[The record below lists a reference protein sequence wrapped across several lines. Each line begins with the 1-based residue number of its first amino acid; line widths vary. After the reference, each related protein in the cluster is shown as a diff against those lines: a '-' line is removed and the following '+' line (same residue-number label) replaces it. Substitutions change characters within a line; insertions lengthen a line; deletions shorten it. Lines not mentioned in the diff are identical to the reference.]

1 MRHGLTTY
9 TSGRRVMPLIVC
21 VLCAVAVS
29 GCHWDMWDQDR
40 FEPLEAGALFGPG
53 ESSSR
58 VYVTGTVPYGDTRHE
73 NTHFYEGRVDGVLV
87 TELPSEIEL
96 NHALLERG
104 RDRFNIFCI
113 VCHGAV
119 GNGDGMVVQRGFPQP
134 PSYHDPRLREV
145 EIGYFFD
152 VMTNGFGRMFPYAS
166 RIPPEDRWAIA
177 AYIRVLQL
185 SQGVSVKF
193 QGLVPEGV
201 LNAARNASSTDSQVE
216 EQTNAEH

>member
-1 MRHGLTTY
+1 MVNCVAINKKGSRFT
-9 TSGRRVMPLIVC
+9 PLIAC
-21 VLCAVAVS
+21 LMSAVAVS

-40 FEPLEAGALFGPG
+40 FEPLESGAMFGPG
-53 ESSSR
+53 QSSSR
-58 VYVTGTVPYGDTRHE
+58 DYVAGTVPYGDTRHE

-87 TELPSEIEL
+87 TELPPEVEL
-96 NHALLERG
+96 SHRLLERG

-119 GNGDGMVVQRGFPQP
+119 GNGDGMVVRRGFPQP

-152 VMTNGFGRMFPYAS
+152 VMTNGFGRMYPYAS
-166 RIPPEDRWAIA
+166 RIAPEDRWAIA

-185 SQGVSVKF
+185 SQGVSAEF
-193 QGLVPEGV
+193 QDLVPEAV
-201 LNAARNASSTDSQVE
+201 LNAAENATSTETHQE
-216 EQTNAEH
+216 EQTNAGH